1 MPETEDLYEILQV
14 HPSAHPDVIL
24 AAYRRLTLLYHP
36 DRNPSQEAA
45 EMMTRL
51 NLAYETLSYPDRR
64 AAYDR
69 AQVTQQA
76 QRTETGSRDT
86 HSGQPRQGNP
96 ARGSASQ
103 SRTATQT
110 TPPKTGITK
119 ADKITVGA
127 IGLAVVA
134 AIVMSA
140 IFSAGRPS
148 NGDDG
153 DSRSVV
159 VLPTETPIPPTITSV
174 PASRSEIATL
184 APKPTPTS
192 LPPPTVAPTV
202 TPQLARVGYF
212 TIGSSQEEVN
222 RIQGPPS
229 GIHTYASQGYEHW
242 YYSSSRVTFSLPE
255 RQVKEWVNK
264 GNLKVRLGEA
274 SMPTL
279 VSPARATP
287 TAPLSPIPTPKPT
300 ATLTPRATPTPTPL
314 AVYTPMPTH
323 TPVPL
328 PTVTPYPTATPKPAP
343 TLIGNYFTRGSSQDN
358 VLYVQGTPD
367 EIKVYSASREEIW
380 HYGNPVYVRSTVTF
394 SLPDR
399 RVKEW
404 ANGDGSLKARLLPK
418 TSQSATPGYFTRGS
432 SHDDVLHVQGTPD
445 EIKVYSVSREEVWYY
460 GNPVYVRSTVTFSLP
475 DRRVKE
481 WANGDGSLMFRLE
494 LSDSSPGPT
503 VTPTLTSTPL
513 PLPTVVPTATSPAVE
528 GDYFTR
534 GSSQDDVLHA
544 QGTPTGVD
552 IYPASG
558 KEVWSYGYSSVTFS
572 TTDGRVIEWSDF
584 ENNLKVRYRV

>member
-279 VSPARATP
+279 VSPDRATP
-287 TAPLSPIPTPKPT
+287 TVPLSPKPTPLPS
-300 ATLTPRATPTPTPL
+300 LTPTPMPTYTSSPTYTPL
-314 AVYTPMPTH
+314 PTYTPMPS
-323 TPVPL
+323 
-328 PTVTPYPTATPKPAP
+328 PTATPYPTATAYP
-343 TLIGNYFTRGSSQDN
+343 TATPIPRSPSVLPPTVVPVTSPPVIGGDYFSRGSSQ
-358 VLYVQGTPD
+358 
-367 EIKVYSASREEIW
+367 
-380 HYGNPVYVRSTVTF
+380 
-394 SLPDR
+394 
-399 RVKEW
+399 
-404 ANGDGSLKARLLPK
+404 
-418 TSQSATPGYFTRGS
+418 
-432 SHDDVLHVQGTPD
+432 DDVLHVQGRPTKIITYASIGKED
-445 EIKVYSVSREEVWYY
+445 WYY
-460 GNPVYVRSTVTFSLP
+460 NRSKVTFSLP
-475 DRRVKE
+475 DMRVTE
-481 WANGDGSLMFRLE
+481 WDNAGNLEIQLLPRTGS
-494 LSDSSPGPT
+494 SATPG
-503 VTPTLTSTPL
+503 
-513 PLPTVVPTATSPAVE
+513 
-528 GDYFTR
+528 YFSR

-544 QGTPTGVD
+544 QGTPTKVVTWDALGD
-552 IYPASG
+552 EDWYYDRS
-558 KEVWSYGYSSVTFS
+558 KVTFS
-572 TTDGRVIEWSDF
+572 LPDGRVTEWANNDG
-584 ENNLKVRYRV
+584 NLKVR